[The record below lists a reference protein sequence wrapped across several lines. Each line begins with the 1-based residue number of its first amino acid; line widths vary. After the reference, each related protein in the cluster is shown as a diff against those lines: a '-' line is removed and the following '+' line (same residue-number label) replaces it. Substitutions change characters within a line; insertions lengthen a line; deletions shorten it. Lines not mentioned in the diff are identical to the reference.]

1 MSQATL
7 QLVIDSVREVL
18 QEEGIE
24 PGELTADT
32 KVLEDTGLDS
42 LALALVV
49 VKMEERTGQD
59 PFAEGFVNFQTVGEL
74 ADLYKD

>member
-1 MSQATL
+1 VSQATL

>member
-1 MSQATL
+1 
-7 QLVIDSVREVL
+7 
-18 QEEGIE
+18 
-24 PGELTADT
+24 
-32 KVLEDTGLDS
+32 
-42 LALALVV
+42 